1 MRRPN
6 ANGRV
11 RTAVRRLGARRVVD
25 RTFDWV
31 RYEIDALTDPVYL
44 PDDHLPPHPRPSV
57 RATGTRTRWGLLQP
71 VLHAADVR
79 SALDLGCN
87 SGWFVVELG
96 RLGIATLGIENHPAY
111 HRSAV
116 YSVERSGLE
125 NVGVA
130 KLSINEQTL
139 ALLPRVDCVLFLSLW
154 HHLVHESGMDEAT
167 RTLEAAWN
175 VSKKVL
181 VFETVSR
188 NAAAS
193 FDVPDLSPDDETWFR
208 TYFARVCPDADVV
221 PLGTSAVAAQEQSD
235 EDARTLFALLRRDRA
250 NRTLPQLT
258 ADKHLEH
265 VRY

>member
-1 MRRPN
+1 
-6 ANGRV
+6 V
-11 RTAVRRLGARRVVD
+11 L
-25 RTFDWV
+25 
-31 RYEIDALTDPVYL
+31 L
-44 PDDHLPPHPRPSV
+44 
-57 RATGTRTRWGLLQP
+57 AT
-71 VLHAADVR
+71 DVR

-130 KLSINEQTL
+130 RMSINEQTL
-139 ALLPRVDCVLFLSLW
+139 ALLPRVDSVLFLSLW
-154 HHLVHESGMDEAT
+154 HHLVHESGMDVAT
-167 RTLEAAWN
+167 RILEAAWN
-175 VSKKVL
+175 ASKKVL

-193 FDVPDLSPDDETWFR
+193 FDIPDLCPDDETWFR
-208 TYFARVCPDADVV
+208 TYFAHVCPDADVV
-221 PLGTSAVAAQEQSD
+221 SLGTSSVAAQAQSM

-250 NRTLPQLT
+250 GRPFPPPP
-258 ADKHLEH
+258 ADHPEY
-265 VRY
+265 VRF